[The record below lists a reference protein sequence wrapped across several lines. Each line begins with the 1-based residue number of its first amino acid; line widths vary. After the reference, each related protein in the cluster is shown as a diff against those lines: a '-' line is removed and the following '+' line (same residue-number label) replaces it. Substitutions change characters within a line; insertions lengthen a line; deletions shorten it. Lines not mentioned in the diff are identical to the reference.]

1 VTRFYILGPGHIFGA
16 DKASHFKFGLQI
28 ERKNCLSSTSILM
41 KYVGSLILLSG
52 YFVQLCVDV
61 GITVCFPEDVFRYY
75 AFCCI
80 RPFLISLISC
90 CVIIKFTA
98 VV

>member
-1 VTRFYILGPGHIFGA
+1 VTRFYTLGPGHIFGA

-61 GITVCFPEDVFRYY
+61 GITVYVFHKTSLGTMHYVVLDH
-75 AFCCI
+75 
-80 RPFLISLISC
+80 FLS
-90 CVIIKFTA
+90 V
-98 VV
+98 